1 VKQISPAAFL
11 ATFVFLFIAL
21 AISPAAIPQ
30 KPAAQAVANGQRIFN
45 QSCAACHDTHGTT
58 ARPGPGLKSY
68 YRQHNPHPTDD
79 AVRTIIL
86 DGKGRMPAFSALS
99 KSQTDDLVAYL
110 KTL

>member
-1 VKQISPAAFL
+1 VKQISPTALVASF
-11 ATFVFLFIAL
+11 AFLFIAL

-45 QSCAACHDTHGTT
+45 QSCATCHDAHGAT
-58 ARPGPGLKSY
+58 AKSGPALKSY
-68 YRQHNPHPTDD
+68 YRQHNPHPTDA
-79 AVRTIIL
+79 AVRAIIL
-86 DGKGRMPAFSALS
+86 DGKGKMPSFSTLN